1 MNTIKKGITM
11 LALATLS
18 HTIYAASIDE
28 RMGELERRI
37 NRMYITTPNG
47 TCGAYTAS
55 ARPTLNSCNQCC
67 GSNWNLG
74 FSLLYWQANTCGTD
88 YAYSKQNPALQ
99 FPYKGNLSDV
109 HSKWN
114 WGYKVALGYN
124 IDHDSWESNLCY
136 TDFSGTGSDQKIS
149 GCNDNVMPLLG
160 AYNLSA
166 PGRIIG
172 FCSEAKSQTETHF
185 RTLCWDLARDFF
197 VSDCLSIRPFTA
209 LAAAWITTR
218 QSTRYTGGVAEGS
231 ILGLGDDLVHIK
243 ESCTFK
249 GLGPVMGLGANWYIG
264 RGVSI
269 YNELAIGML
278 YGKLQISH
286 SERYSAETLS
296 TLKLKNDCH
305 KFCPMAKYML
315 GLARKCYFND
325 DQNHLLVRLGFES
338 QYWWR
343 VNQVIRTIDVPYIE
357 AVSFVKYLRQGLD
370 LSVMGVTFDIRLDF

>member
-28 RMGELERRI
+28 RMGELEKRL

-74 FSLLYWQANTCGTD
+74 LSLLYWQAGTCGTD
-88 YAYSKQNPALQ
+88 FAYGKQNPVTS
-99 FPYKGNLSDV
+99 FPAKGSVRDV

-114 WGYKVALGYN
+114 WGYKVSLGYN
-124 IDHDSWESNLCY
+124 IEHDGWESNLCY
-136 TDFSGTGSDQKIS
+136 TDFSGTGSDKIIS
-149 GCNDNVMPLLG
+149 GCNDNVVPLLG
-160 AYNLSA
+160 AYTLPSPNGIFA
-166 PGRIIG
+166 
-172 FCSEAKSQTETHF
+172 FCSEAKSQTEMHF
-185 RTLCWDLARDFF
+185 RTLFWDLARDFF

-209 LAAAWITTR
+209 LEAAWINTK
-218 QSTRYTGGVAEGS
+218 QSTRYTGGDPQAPV
-231 ILGLGDDLVHIK
+231 LGLGDDLVHVK

-269 YNELAIGML
+269 YNEFTIGML
-278 YGKLQISH
+278 YGKLQLSH
-286 SERYSAETLS
+286 SERYSANALLS
-296 TLKLKNDCH
+296 LIH
-305 KFCPMAKYML
+305 
-315 GLARKCYFND
+315 
-325 DQNHLLVRLGFES
+325 
-338 QYWWR
+338 
-343 VNQVIRTIDVPYIE
+343 I
-357 AVSFVKYLRQGLD
+357 
-370 LSVMGVTFDIRLDF
+370 

>member
-1 MNTIKKGITM
+1 M

-74 FSLLYWQANTCGTD
+74 FSLLYWQASTCGTD
-88 YAYSKQNPALQ
+88 FAYGKQNPVVS
-99 FPYKGNLSDV
+99 FPAKGSVRDV

-114 WGYKVALGYN
+114 WGYKISLGYN

-136 TDFSGTGSDQKIS
+136 TDFSGTGSNKIAS
-149 GCNDNVMPLLG
+149 GCNDNVVPLLG
-160 AYNLSA
+160 AYTLPSPA
-166 PGRIIG
+166 GIFA
-172 FCSEAKSQTETHF
+172 FCSEAKSQTEMHF
-185 RTLCWDLARDFF
+185 RTLFWDLARDFF

-209 LAAAWITTR
+209 LEAAWITTR
-218 QSTRYTGGVAEGS
+218 QSTRYTGGEPEDTV
-231 ILGLGDDLVHIK
+231 LGLGDDLVHVK
-243 ESCTFK
+243 ENCTFK

-269 YNELAIGML
+269 YNEFTIGML

-286 SERYSAETLS
+286 SERYSANGLS

-315 GLARKCYFND
+315 GLARKCYFRD

-343 VNQVIRTIDVPYIE
+343 VNQVMRVTDIPNDD
-357 AVSFVKYLRQGLD
+357 AVALVKYLRQGLD
-370 LSVMGVTFDIRLDF
+370 LSIMGVTFDIRLDF

>member
-74 FSLLYWQANTCGTD
+74 FSLLYWQASTCGTD
-88 YAYSKQNPALQ
+88 FAYGKQNPVVS
-99 FPYKGNLSDV
+99 FPVKGSVRDV

-114 WGYKVALGYN
+114 WGYKVSLGYN

-136 TDFSGTGSDQKIS
+136 TDFSGTGSNKMAS
-149 GCNDNVMPLLG
+149 GCNDNVVPLLG
-160 AYNLSA
+160 AYTLPA
-166 PGRIIG
+166 PAGIFA
-172 FCSEAKSQTETHF
+172 FCSEAKSQTEMHF
-185 RTLCWDLARDFF
+185 RTLLWDLARDFF

-209 LAAAWITTR
+209 LKAAWITTR
-218 QSTRYTGGVAEGS
+218 QSTRYTGGDPQTPV
-231 ILGLGDDLVHIK
+231 LGLGDDLVHVK
-243 ESCTFK
+243 ENCTFK
-249 GLGPVMGLGANWYIG
+249 GFGPVMGLGANWYIG

-269 YNELAIGML
+269 YNEFTIGML
-278 YGKLQISH
+278 YGKLQLSH
-286 SERYSAETLS
+286 SERYSANDLS

-315 GLARKCYFND
+315 GLARKCYFRD

-343 VNQVIRTIDVPYIE
+343 VNQVMRVTDIPNVD
-357 AVSFVKYLRQGLD
+357 AVALVKYLRQGLD
-370 LSVMGVTFDIRLDF
+370 FSVMGVTFDIRLDF

>member
-74 FSLLYWQANTCGTD
+74 FSLLYWQASTCGTD
-88 YAYSKQNPALQ
+88 FAYGKQNPVVS
-99 FPYKGNLSDV
+99 FPVKGSVRDV

-114 WGYKVALGYN
+114 WGYKVSLGYN

-136 TDFSGTGSDQKIS
+136 TDFSGTGSNKIAS
-149 GCNDNVMPLLG
+149 GCNDNVVPLLG
-160 AYNLSA
+160 AYTLPSPA
-166 PGRIIG
+166 GIFA
-172 FCSEAKSQTETHF
+172 FCSEAKSQTEMHF
-185 RTLCWDLARDFF
+185 RTLLWDLARDFF

-209 LAAAWITTR
+209 LEAAWITTR
-218 QSTRYTGGVAEGS
+218 QSTRYTGGDPQAPV
-231 ILGLGDDLVHIK
+231 LGLGDDLVHVK
-243 ESCTFK
+243 ENCTFK

-269 YNELAIGML
+269 YNEFTIGML
-278 YGKLQISH
+278 YGKLQLSH
-286 SERYSAETLS
+286 SERYSANGLS

-315 GLARKCYFND
+315 GLARKCYFRD

-343 VNQVIRTIDVPYIE
+343 VNQVMRVTDIPNE
-357 AVSFVKYLRQGLD
+357 NAVALVKYLRQGLD